1 MLYAEILSL
10 GRRLHSALSNADWT
24 GIRPM
29 LADDIRWVLPAS
41 TPVAAEI
48 RGVDKVLEH
57 FRVIAGFGVAF
68 SVTHVLVR
76 GEKIALSLHNCARR
90 GQAPS
95 GDPMATVCRLTGGKI
110 DAIETYPA
118 TVRHPESFFG

>member
-1 MLYAEILSL
+1 MPYAEILSL
-10 GRRLHSALSNADWT
+10 GRRLHAALSSADWT
-24 GIRPM
+24 VIRPM
-29 LADDIRWVLPAS
+29 LADDIRWVLPAT
-41 TPVAAEI
+41 TPVPAEI

-57 FRVIAGFGVAF
+57 FRKIAGVGVAF

-90 GQAPS
+90 GQIAAA
-95 GDPMATVCRLTGGKI
+95 DPMATVCRLTGGKI

-118 TVRHPESFFG
+118 DVSHPEGFFG